1 MNRDDIKFGLE
12 SFFMSQKSKNEE
24 IFKTYT
30 PLIIFTIATFFL
42 ELFGLPKATN
52 LIVSVFLSMISFM
65 VMTALLKEE
74 YGNYP
79 QRKKLSL
86 QSGLLTVMFILIFA
100 NGFLHWNKIGHIN
113 LRWAIF
119 FVLLLIYF
127 ILLSRAVH
135 VLKSIRVQLESEDKK
150 EKK

>member
-1 MNRDDIKFGLE
+1 MAQQN
-12 SFFMSQKSKNEE
+12 KSEE

-30 PLIIFTIATFFL
+30 PVIIFIIATFFL
-42 ELFGLPKATN
+42 EQFGVKKATN

-65 VMTALLKEE
+65 VMTAMLKEK
-74 YGNYP
+74 YGDYP

-86 QSGLLTVMFILIFA
+86 QSGLLTTMFIIIFA
-100 NGFLHWNKIGHIN
+100 NGFLHWYKIGHIN

-135 VLKSIRVQLESEDKK
+135 VLKDIRIQLESNDKK
-150 EKK
+150 GKK